1 MIRRR
6 TKENRDARFS
16 FNLEIVSPTQFLAY
30 SPVGEVQCYGTPM
43 FLKSEFG
50 SGYSL
55 TLSQEEVCDVDGTTA
70 LVTSVVRDSS
80 MTSNAPGQSIYR
92 LPDQESKSFPRLFEQ
107 LETQKERLG
116 IRNFGIS
123 VTTMEDVFIEYVW
136 RI

>member
-1 MIRRR
+1 
-6 TKENRDARFS
+6 
-16 FNLEIVSPTQFLAY
+16 
-30 SPVGEVQCYGTPM
+30 M

-123 VTTMEDVFIEYVW
+123 VTTMEDVFIECV
-136 RI
+136 